1 MQVGLEPSI
10 PFLVTAFELL
20 VHAVPGDKPD
30 LDMSAALFMSRDPE
44 SIYWHPGLPALL
56 LN

>member
-56 LN
+56 LS